1 VKLNKQDITTHA
13 AGEPR
18 LKVANAVSTKS
29 RAAGKAAVAPAED
42 RKIRTT
48 LILSCGWPTE
58 ASVPAKRTTRRA
70 A

>member
-1 VKLNKQDITTHA
+1 LNKQDITIHA
-13 AGEPR
+13 PSESRVKSVNTVSKKVRATTKTAAEP
-18 LKVANAVSTKS
+18 
-29 RAAGKAAVAPAED
+29 AADP
-42 RKIRTT
+42 RIRTT